1 MKEIPVTEL
10 LARDLDRGFERLV
23 RAHQD
28 RLYAFAL
35 ALCRRPDEA
44 EDVAQDAFIRAY
56 RALERYPA
64 ERRRDLKPA
73 AWLHRIA
80 LNVVRNRAR
89 GRRPQFVVLDGQ
101 LADESRGPAE
111 LAELASTREDLSD
124 RLSRLPDRYRVA
136 LLLRYAQDLTYDEI
150 AAITRQPVGTVKSNV
165 HRGLEMLRREYA
177 LEVG

>member
-1 MKEIPVTEL
+1 MQEVTEL

-23 RAHQD
+23 REHQH
-28 RLYAFAL
+28 RVYAFAL
-35 ALCRRPDEA
+35 SLCRRPDEA

-64 ERRRDLKPA
+64 ERRRELKPA

-89 GRRPQFVVLDGQ
+89 GRRPQMVVLDGQ
-101 LADESRGPAE
+101 LADKSRGPAE
-111 LAELASTREDLSD
+111 LAELASDRDELLG
-124 RLSRLPDRYRVA
+124 RLSLLPDRYRVA
-136 LLLRYAQDLTYDEI
+136 VLLRYAQDLSYNEI
-150 AAITRQPVGTVKSNV
+150 VEVTGQPLGTVKSNV
-165 HRGLEMLRREYA
+165 HRGLEMLRREMA

>member
-1 MKEIPVTEL
+1 VENVTEL
-10 LARDLDRGFERLV
+10 LARDLDQGFERLV
-23 RAHQD
+23 KVHQD
-28 RLYAFAL
+28 RLYSFAL

-64 ERRRDLKPA
+64 DRRRDLKPA

-89 GRRPQFVVLDGQ
+89 RKRPQFTVLDGEVPDQ
-101 LADESRGPAE
+101 SRGPDE
-111 LAELASTREDLSD
+111 LAELASARSELRE
-124 RLSRLPDRYRVA
+124 RLAHLPERFRVSI
-136 LLLRYAQDLTYDEI
+136 LLRYSQDLSYEEI
-150 AAITRQPVGTVKSNV
+150 AKVLRQPVGTVKSNV
-165 HRGLEMLRREYA
+165 HRGLELLRREYA

>member
-1 MKEIPVTEL
+1 MQDVTEL

-23 RAHQD
+23 RVHQD
-28 RLYAFAL
+28 RLYSFAL

-89 GRRPQFVVLDGQ
+89 GKRPQFVVLDGQ
-101 LADESRGPAE
+101 LADQSRGPAE
-111 LAELASTREDLSD
+111 LAELASVGEELRG
-124 RLSRLPDRYRVA
+124 RLSQLPERYRVA

-150 AAITRQPVGTVKSNV
+150 AEVTGQPVGTVKSNV
-165 HRGLEMLRREYA
+165 HRGLELLRREYA